1 MSDVTPVMPTNQGGG
16 SENKMDAK
24 IRGLRDMRNDI
35 VFNAP
40 PDLSSRAKNTHTD
53 KDMEELIIDALKR
66 NHFLKDFLSEA
77 GECT

>member
-1 MSDVTPVMPTNQGGG
+1 
-16 SENKMDAK
+16 
-24 IRGLRDMRNDI
+24 MRNDI